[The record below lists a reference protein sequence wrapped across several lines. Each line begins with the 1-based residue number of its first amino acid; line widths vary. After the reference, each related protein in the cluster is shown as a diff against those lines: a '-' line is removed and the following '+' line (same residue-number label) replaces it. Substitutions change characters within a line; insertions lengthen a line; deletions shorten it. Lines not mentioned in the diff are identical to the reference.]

1 MYIVGIGNTG
11 CQLAK
16 QLSTYPQYKILE
28 IDEGINVDL
37 QKSPEKYEENCPSFK
52 KLFSSIDED
61 VWLVLSAAGMISG
74 LSLRVLEQ
82 LKGKKLNVNV
92 LCVISDPATLS
103 RMATLQQKV
112 VKGVMQEYARS
123 GLLEQLILVDNVRV
137 EELLGEV
144 AIDEY
149 WTKLNEIITY
159 AFHSLMCF
167 RHTKPILEVKEEKPD
182 IARITTIGLYDDQK
196 NKKLFYDLKYIK
208 CERYYYSFSK
218 EDIKK
223 NGKILPSIKR
233 DLLSG
238 DEIARTFAI
247 YESEVSDK
255 YAYVESSTHIIA
267 ENV

>member
-16 QLSTYPQYKILE
+16 QLSTYPQYDIVE
-28 IDEGINVDL
+28 IDQGVNVDL

-52 KLFSSIDED
+52 KLFSKINDD
-61 VWLVLSAAGMISG
+61 VWVMFSASGMISG

-82 LKGKKLNVNV
+82 LKGKRLNV
-92 LCVISDPATLS
+92 LCVLSDPSLLS
-103 RMATLQQKV
+103 TMGKLQQNL

-123 GLLEQLILVDNVRV
+123 GLLEQLVLVDNAKV
-137 EELLGEV
+137 EDLLGEV

-149 WTKLNEIITY
+149 WNKLNEIITY
-159 AFHSLMCF
+159 TFHSVMCF
-167 RHTKPILEVKEEKPD
+167 HHNKPILEVKEEKPD

-196 NKKLFYDLKYIK
+196 NKKLFYDLKHIK
-208 CERYYYSFSK
+208 SERYYYSFSK
-218 EDIKK
+218 EDVKK
-223 NGKILPSIKR
+223 NGKILPSIKK
-233 DLLSG
+233 DLLSE
-238 DEIARTFAI
+238 DEISRTFAI
-247 YESEVSDK
+247 YESEISDK

>member
-1 MYIVGIGNTG
+1 MHIIGIGNTG
-11 CQLAK
+11 CSLAK
-16 QLSTYPQYKILE
+16 ELSKYPQYQITE
-28 IDEGINVDL
+28 IDQGINVEL
-37 QKSPEKYEENCPSFK
+37 QRTPEKYEENCPSFK
-52 KLFSSIDED
+52 KLFSSIKQD
-61 VWLVLSAAGMISG
+61 VWIILSASGMISG

-82 LKGKKLNVNV
+82 LKGKSLNV
-92 LCVISDPATLS
+92 LCVLSDPSLLS
-103 RMATLQQKV
+103 SMGRLQQNLV
-112 VKGVMQEYARS
+112 RGVMQEYARS
-123 GLLEQLILVDNVRV
+123 GLLEQLILVDNVKV

-182 IARITTIGLYDDQK
+182 IARISTIGLYDEQK

-208 CERYYYSFSK
+208 CERYHYSFSK

-233 DLLSG
+233 DLLSE

-247 YESEVSDK
+247 YESEISDK